1 MESLRD
7 ITPEYVFLSA
17 VHNVDAL
24 THIICI
30 KSYPTNHP
38 TISTIFLQAFIL
50 VIAVLVTFSVW
61 LSAHIKGGR
70 GGCNNYTYVVC
81 RELH

>member
-1 MESLRD
+1 MESLGD

-24 THIICI
+24 THIMCI

-50 VIAVLVTFSVW
+50 EVIAVLVTFSVW
-61 LSAHIKGGR
+61 LSARIKGGR
-70 GGCNNYTYVVC
+70 GGV
-81 RELH
+81 